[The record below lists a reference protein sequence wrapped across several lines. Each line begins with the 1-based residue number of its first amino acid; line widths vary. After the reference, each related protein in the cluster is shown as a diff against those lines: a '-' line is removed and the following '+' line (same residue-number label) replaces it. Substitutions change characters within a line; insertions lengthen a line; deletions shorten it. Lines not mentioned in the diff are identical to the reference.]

1 MSVWRVSTSFG
12 NRYTSAISAAKA
24 RANVAYSLRRYG
36 AYVPSGT
43 AAAAAWVAVVVPL
56 GGYGRIKAKSERA
69 QNDYHTI

>member
-1 MSVWRVSTSFG
+1 MSIYRISTNFG
-12 NRYTSAISAAKA
+12 DRYTSATSAAKA
-24 RANVAYSLRRYG
+24 RANVAYWLRRYV

-43 AAAAAWVAVVVPL
+43 AAACVAVVVPL

>member
-1 MSVWRVSTSFG
+1 MSIYRISTNFG
-12 NRYTSAISAAKA
+12 DRYTIATSAAKA
-24 RANVAYSLRRYG
+24 RVNVAYSLLRYG

-43 AAAAAWVAVVVPL
+43 AAAWVAVVVPL

>member
-1 MSVWRVSTSFG
+1 MSTYRISTNFG
-12 NRYTSAISAAKA
+12 DRYTSATSAAKA

-36 AYVPSGT
+36 AYVPSG
-43 AAAAAWVAVVVPL
+43 AAAAWVAVVVPL

>member
-1 MSVWRVSTSFG
+1 MSIYRISTNFG
-12 NRYTSAISAAKA
+12 DRYTIATSAAKA
-24 RANVAYSLRRYG
+24 RENVAYWLRRYV

-43 AAAAAWVAVVVPL
+43 AAACVAVVVPL

>member
-1 MSVWRVSTSFG
+1 MSMCRISTNFG
-12 NRYTSAISAAKA
+12 DRYTSAPSAAKA

-43 AAAAAWVAVVVPL
+43 AAAWVAVVVPL
-56 GGYGRIKAKSERA
+56 VGYGRIKAKSERA

>member
-1 MSVWRVSTSFG
+1 MSIYRISTNYG
-12 NRYTSAISAAKA
+12 DRYTSAKSAAKA
-24 RANVAYSLRRYG
+24 RANVAYILRRYG

-43 AAAAAWVAVVVPL
+43 AAACVAVVVPL

>member
-24 RANVAYSLRRYG
+24 RANVAYWLRRYG
-36 AYVPSGT
+36 TYVPSGT
-43 AAAAAWVAVVVPL
+43 VAAWVAVVVPL